1 MNALRNMKIGSR
13 FVASFAVVLSL
24 MIALTVIGID
34 RVSRIE
40 DDLSQINDV
49 NAVKQRHAINFR
61 GSVHDRAIALRDV
74 VLLHDQGPLTGVLA
88 AIDRLAGDY
97 AKAAV
102 ELDKMFAAMDD
113 ISPEERAILA
123 SIKETEAKTM
133 PVVSQIVTLRQSGQ
147 GQQAEALLMDQ
158 ARPLFVEW
166 LARINQFIDLQESK
180 NQVVAASARS
190 VANGFQKTM
199 LGVTAIALL
208 VGMVIGVW
216 NVRSVRPLRALTAN
230 MLRLAKGDLSV
241 QVPQATSRDEVGEI
255 VDAVRLFKDSMV
267 EVERLRAE
275 QQQAEAQAEAA
286 KRAAMA
292 QLAEEFETGVK
303 AIVSAVSDAS
313 GRLQVTAKSMSATAV
328 QTSAQ
333 AQAVSSAAGGAA
345 DNVQNVAAAA
355 EQLAASIT
363 EISRQVEQ
371 STRIAGRAAAD
382 AEETN
387 GKISRLSDAAVK
399 VGEVVSLI
407 SDIASQT
414 NLLALNATIE
424 AARAGE
430 AGKGFAVVA
439 AEVKN
444 LASQTARA
452 TSEITQQIQSIQQ
465 ATKDSVGAIDAIGRT
480 IADINQISATIAQS
494 VGQQEAATGEIARS
508 VEQASQGTR
517 SVTDNI
523 GGVTQA
529 AGQTGTAAAQVLSS
543 AEDLGRQSQTLMER
557 VDGFVARIRQ
567 S

>member
-13 FVASFAVVLSL
+13 FVASFGVVLSL
-24 MIALTVIGID
+24 MVVLTVVGID
-34 RVSRIE
+34 RVNRIE
-40 DDLSQINDV
+40 DDLGQINDV
-49 NAVKQRHAINFR
+49 NAVKQRYAINFR

-74 VLLHDQGPLTGVLA
+74 VLLRDPQNLAQVLA
-88 AIDRLAGDY
+88 DIDRLTRFYAESAG
-97 AKAAV
+97 
-102 ELDKMFAAMDD
+102 ELDKMFAAMPD
-113 ISPEERAILA
+113 ISAEERAILA
-123 SIKETEAKTM
+123 SIKETEAATL
-133 PVVSQIVTLRQSGQ
+133 PRIAAIVAARQAGDTDKAETL
-147 GQQAEALLMDQ
+147 LLEQ
-158 ARPLFVEW
+158 ARPLFVQW

-180 NQVVAASARS
+180 NQVVAASARG
-190 VANGFQKTM
+190 VANGFQQTM
-199 LGVTAIALL
+199 VGVTAIALL
-208 VGMVIGVW
+208 VGVVIGVW

-241 QVPQATSRDEVGEI
+241 EVPQVSSRDEVGDI
-255 VDAVRLFKDSMV
+255 VGAVRLFKDSMI

-275 QQQAEAQAEAA
+275 QKQAEIQAETA

-292 QLAEEFETGVK
+292 QLAEEFETSVK

-333 AQAVSSAAGGAA
+333 AEAVSSAAGGAA

-355 EQLAASIT
+355 EQLAASIA
-363 EISRQVEQ
+363 EIGRQVTQ
-371 STRIAGRAAAD
+371 STHIAGQAAND
-382 AEETN
+382 AEQTN
-387 GKISRLSDAAVK
+387 AKISRLSQAADK
-399 VGEVVSLI
+399 VGEVVQLI

-452 TSEITQQIQSIQQ
+452 TEEITAQILSIQQ
-465 ATKDSVGAIDAIGRT
+465 ATRDSVGAIDAIGRT
-480 IADINQISATIAQS
+480 IADINQISAAIAQS

-517 SVTDNI
+517 QVTDNI

-529 AGQTGTAAAQVLSS
+529 AARTGDAAAEVLGS

-567 S
+567 G

>member
-1 MNALRNMKIGSR
+1 MKALRNMKIGSR
-13 FVASFAVVLSL
+13 FVASFGVVLSL
-24 MIALTVIGID
+24 MVALTLVGID
-34 RVSRIE
+34 RVNRIE
-40 DDLSQINDV
+40 DDLGQINDV
-49 NAVKQRHAINFR
+49 NAVKQRYAINFR

-74 VLLHDQGPLTGVLA
+74 VLLEPAQLTPVLA
-88 AIDRLAGDY
+88 EIDRLAAFY
-97 AKAAV
+97 AESAR

-113 ISPEERAILA
+113 ISAEERAILA
-123 SIKETEAKTM
+123 SIKETEANTL
-133 PVVSQIVTLRQSGQ
+133 PRIVEIVAARQSGDVER
-147 GQQAEALLMDQ
+147 ANSVLMGQ
-158 ARPLFVEW
+158 ARPLFVQW

-180 NQVVAASARS
+180 NQVVAASARK
-190 VANGFQKTM
+190 VANGFQQTM
-199 LGVTAIALL
+199 VGVTAVALL
-208 VGMVIGVW
+208 VGIVIGLW

-241 QVPQATSRDEVGEI
+241 EVPQVTSHDEVGDI
-255 VDAVRLFKDSMV
+255 VGAVRLFKDSMV
-267 EVERLRAE
+267 EVERLRAT
-275 QQQAEAQAEAA
+275 QKQAEIQAEAA

-292 QLAEEFETGVK
+292 QLAEEFEAGVK

-313 GRLQVTAKSMSATAV
+313 AHLQVTAKSMSATAV

-363 EISRQVEQ
+363 EISRQVTQ
-371 STRIAGRAAAD
+371 STHIAGQAAND
-382 AEETN
+382 AEQTN
-387 GKISRLSDAAVK
+387 AKISRLSQAAEK
-399 VGEVVSLI
+399 VGEVVQLI

-452 TSEITQQIQSIQQ
+452 TAEITAQIQSIQQ
-465 ATKDSVGAIDAIGRT
+465 ATRDSVGAIDAIGRT

-494 VGQQEAATGEIARS
+494 VSQQEAATGEIARS

-517 SVTDNI
+517 QVTDNI
-523 GGVTQA
+523 DGVTQA
-529 AGQTGTAAAQVLSS
+529 AAQTGTAAAEVLGS
-543 AEDLGRQSQTLMER
+543 AEDLGRQSRTLMER

-567 S
+567 G